1 METEI
6 KTGSVD
12 WFSIR
17 RLLEAQDFRGI
28 QNEADKWNDNDA
40 LKLLMLL
47 VMEVLERMKTEKES

>member
-12 WFSIR
+12 WFLIR
-17 RLLEAQDFRGI
+17 TLLEAQDFRAV

-47 VMEVLERMKTEKES
+47 MTEVLERLKESEK